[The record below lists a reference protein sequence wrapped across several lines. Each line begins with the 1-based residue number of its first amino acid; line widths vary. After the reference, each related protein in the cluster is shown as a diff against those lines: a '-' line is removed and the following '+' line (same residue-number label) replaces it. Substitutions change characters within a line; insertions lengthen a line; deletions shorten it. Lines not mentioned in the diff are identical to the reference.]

1 MRTGEVKMAAS
12 AKRRGFP
19 RVLVSFL
26 AALVIAGLAPVHLCW
41 SEAPKAHISTDSDPE
56 KSFGIRIISIR
67 PTALGRMLDLRFEVV
82 DPQKAEPILNK
93 NNKAFIVDAKS
104 GKTLPVPVTK
114 SGSMRQTTL
123 KPEAGRV
130 YFILFSNPSGM
141 VKEESS
147 VALVIGDFRK
157 EGIRVGSSGATS
169 SPKEKSAIHESGEPK
184 KP

>member
-1 MRTGEVKMAAS
+1 VKVAAS
-12 AKRRGFP
+12 AKRRGFQKALTHI
-19 RVLVSFL
+19 LVVL
-26 AALVIAGLAPVHLCW
+26 AAIAGLAPAHVCW
-41 SEAPKAHISTDSDPE
+41 SEAPKERVSNGRDPE
-56 KSFGIRIISIR
+56 ERFGIKILSLR

-82 DPQKAEPILNK
+82 DPQKAEPILDK
-93 NNKAFIVDAKS
+93 KHKAFLVDTKS

-123 KPEAGRV
+123 KPEKGRV
-130 YFILFSNPSGM
+130 YFILFTNPSGT

-157 EGIRVGSSGATS
+157 EGIQVGSSGEMP
-169 SPKEKSAIHESGEPK
+169 SPKAPEEKPAIHESDEPK